1 MKTTKKSVKSL
12 IAALAAATILAP
24 SAITASAA
32 TNKVSVVKDEITANT
47 LVGGDWQT
55 KTDSKISHRWSGG
68 VTAKLGGYETAGC
81 NVNAFATTKPVT
93 FAEDEDLMAEY
104 DVLGV
109 TSSTVHFGVMQGRT
123 LGDTSAWDYNYGFV
137 NTFGYYSGADSTSFT
152 FESASAD
159 YKFPEVYENGE
170 WVKASKGNL
179 DLKNGSYRIRQ
190 IYRSAAKG
198 NETAIEVFVAP
209 LSEDGVY
216 DWNAE
221 NVKRY
226 KATASQVEGA
236 NANGFQNF
244 KIGDGYVGIN
254 VEDVGVNA
262 GDGVILDN
270 VKFSKIS
277 ATGTDIKS
285 VIASCDFESKK
296 LPAELTMYGLSTEKC
311 LTFIDYSDLKF
322 DNTSKDDLLYSKFAL
337 TFDEKVDTA
346 LSGSFDIA
354 TASGAENAFLG
365 IAFGVNPENGY
376 SDDCLSA
383 GIEISGGNAVAAFYL
398 AGERIAETES
408 FALKN
413 DEYTKISFEIANE
426 TNGMIKVILAAG
438 ENETEV
444 KVKRSVAEGYIA
456 LGNFT
461 ENPAEFYIDNVDV
474 TRYVYSEYAGKNISE
489 DFESGTPGDDWYYQ
503 TSGSVKLS
511 NDIVP
516 DPDCARYTADSGV
529 KFENGVM
536 HFDRTGDTAM
546 FGPKRSYGDWEF
558 KFDLLQYQYEATSTG
573 EGDSELWTP
582 ASQWFGFSFHK
593 GSVKST
599 FAASSVYSLMMTRRK
614 TNDENKSELTL
625 FGWQIPSYD
634 GAAVVPVNAPA
645 SEPLSIKITAVN
657 QTITVEYKLR
667 KETDNDWKNVVSF
680 GDVNTAGY
688 MSFSST
694 NWTNFTVDNVSVKN
708 LDKYYDENNYPDLAV
723 SDGNRRK
730 FDAASPED
738 ITFNVNVGRYE
749 FELLGSKIS
758 ENDYVIDKTA
768 NTVTIKKEFLQ
779 KFPEGTRNFYIRN
792 QFGEE
797 LKVTIEIKN
806 EPKTDGN
813 DSSGGG
819 SSVSGGGCNSSVSV
833 MSLSGAALLFA
844 AAVALK
850 KFGGGNE
857 KTEE

>member
-1 MKTTKKSVKSL
+1 MKTTKKRIKSIL
-12 IAALAAATILAP
+12 AVLAAATVLAP
-24 SAITASAA
+24 CVITASAA
-32 TNKVSVVKDEITANT
+32 TDKVTVVKDDITVNT
-47 LVGGDWQT
+47 LSGGDWQT
-55 KTDSKISHRWSGG
+55 KEDSKISHRWSGG

-123 LGDTSAWDYNYGFV
+123 LGDTSAWDYNYGYA
-137 NTFGYYSGADSTSFT
+137 NTFGYYAGGNSTSFT

-159 YKFPEVYENGE
+159 YKFPEVYENGA
-170 WVKASKGNL
+170 WVKAQKGNL
-179 DLKNGSYRIRQ
+179 DLKEGSYRIRQ
-190 IYRSAAKG
+190 IYRSAAKD
-198 NETAIEVFVAP
+198 NEAAIEIFVAP
-209 LSEDGVY
+209 LSESGDY

-226 KATASQVEGA
+226 RATAAQVAGA

-244 KIGDGYVGIN
+244 RIGDGYVGIN

-296 LPAELTMYGLSTEKC
+296 LPAELTMYGLNAEKC
-311 LTFIDYSDLKF
+311 LTYIDYSDLKY
-322 DNTSKDDLLYSKFAL
+322 DNADKNDLLYSKFKVSL
-337 TFDEKVDTA
+337 DEKVDTA
-346 LSGSFDIA
+346 LSGSFDVN
-354 TASGAENAFLG
+354 TAVGTENALIGVALG
-365 IAFGVNPENGY
+365 VKTENGY
-376 SDDCLSA
+376 SDDCLTA
-383 GIEISGGNAVAAFYL
+383 GVEISGGNAIAAFYL
-398 AGERIAETES
+398 SGEKIAGTDSFEWKNNEYKTIKLRIS
-408 FALKN
+408 NDKN
-413 DEYTKISFEIANE
+413 DTVKAVLQVGNS
-426 TNGMIKVILAAG
+426 
-438 ENETEV
+438 ETEV
-444 KVKRSVAEGYIA
+444 KVKRSLAEGYIA
-456 LGNFT
+456 LGNFS
-461 ENPAEFYIDNVDV
+461 ESPAEFYIDNIDV
-474 TRYVYSEYAGKNISE
+474 TRYVYSEYAGKNISA
-489 DFESGTPGDDWYYQ
+489 DFENGNPGDDWYYQ
-503 TSGSVKLS
+503 TGGSVKLS

-516 DPDCARYTADSGV
+516 DPDCARYVADAGV

-573 EGDSELWTP
+573 EGDEKLWTP

-634 GAAVVPVNAPA
+634 GTAVIPVNAPVN
-645 SEPLSIKITAVN
+645 EPLSIRITAVN
-657 QTITVEYKLR
+657 QTITVEYKLQ
-667 KETDNDWKNVVSF
+667 KETDTEWKNVVSF

-708 LDKYYDENNYPDLAV
+708 LDKYYDADNYPDLAIGE
-723 SDGNRRK
+723 SRKK
-730 FDAASPED
+730 FDASYPED
-738 ITFNVNVGRYE
+738 VTFDLNVGRYS

-758 ENDYVIDKTA
+758 ENDYVVDPAA

-797 LKVTIEIKN
+797 LRVVVEIKN
-806 EPKTDGN
+806 TKKTEDDEP
-813 DSSGGG
+813 SGGE
-819 SSVSGGGCNSSVSV
+819 SRQSGGCNSSVSAL
-833 MSLSGAALLFA
+833 SLAGTAGLFA
-844 AAVALK
+844 AAVMLYK
-850 KFGGGNE
+850 IGGKDE
-857 KTEE
+857 KAEE

>member
-1 MKTTKKSVKSL
+1 MKTTKKRIKSIL
-12 IAALAAATILAP
+12 AVLAAATVLAP
-24 SAITASAA
+24 CVITASAA
-32 TNKVSVVKDEITANT
+32 TDKVTVVKDDITVNT
-47 LVGGDWQT
+47 LSGGDWQT
-55 KTDSKISHRWSGG
+55 KEDSKISHRWSGG

-159 YKFPEVYENGE
+159 YKFPEVYENGA
-170 WVKASKGNL
+170 WVKAQKGNL
-179 DLKNGSYRIRQ
+179 DLKDGSYRIRQ
-190 IYRSAAKG
+190 IYRSAATD
-198 NETAIEVFVAP
+198 NEAAIEVFVAP
-209 LSEDGVY
+209 VSEDGVY

-226 KATASQVEGA
+226 RATAAQVAGA

-244 KIGDGYVGIN
+244 RIGDGYVGIN

-296 LPAELTMYGLSTEKC
+296 LPAELTMYGLNAEKC
-311 LTFIDYSDLKF
+311 LTYIDYSDLKY
-322 DNTSKDDLLYSKFAL
+322 DNADKNDLLYSKFKVSL
-337 TFDEKVDTA
+337 DEKVDTA
-346 LSGSFDIA
+346 LIGSFDVN
-354 TASGAENAFLG
+354 TAVGTENALIGVALG
-365 IAFGVNPENGY
+365 IKTENGY
-376 SDDCLSA
+376 SDDCLTA
-383 GIEISGGNAVAAFYL
+383 GVEISSGNAIAAFYL
-398 AGERIAETES
+398 SGEKIAGTDSFEWKNNEYKTIKLRIS
-408 FALKN
+408 NDKN
-413 DEYTKISFEIANE
+413 DTVKAVLQVGNS
-426 TNGMIKVILAAG
+426 
-438 ENETEV
+438 ETEV
-444 KVKRSVAEGYIA
+444 KVKRSLAEGYIA
-456 LGNFT
+456 LGNFS
-461 ENPAEFYIDNVDV
+461 ESPAEFYIDNIDV
-474 TRYVYSEYAGKNISE
+474 TRYVYSEYAGKNISA
-489 DFESGTPGDDWYYQ
+489 DFENGNPGDDWYYQ
-503 TSGSVKLS
+503 TGGSVKLS

-516 DPDCARYTADSGV
+516 DPDCARYVADAGV

-573 EGDSELWTP
+573 EGDEKLWTP

-634 GAAVVPVNAPA
+634 GTAVIPVNAPVN
-645 SEPLSIKITAVN
+645 EPLSIRITAVN
-657 QTITVEYKLR
+657 QTITVEYKLQ
-667 KETDNDWKNVVSF
+667 KETDTEWKNVVSF

-708 LDKYYDENNYPDLAV
+708 LDKYYDADNYPDLAIGE
-723 SDGNRRK
+723 SRKK
-730 FDAASPED
+730 FDASYPED
-738 ITFNVNVGRYE
+738 VTFDLNVGRFS

-758 ENDYVIDKTA
+758 ENDYVVDPAA

-797 LKVTIEIKN
+797 LRVVVEIKN
-806 EPKTDGN
+806 TKKTEDDEP
-813 DSSGGG
+813 GGG
-819 SSVSGGGCNSSVSV
+819 ESRQSGGCNSSVSAL
-833 MSLSGAALLFA
+833 SLAGTAGLFA
-844 AAVALK
+844 AAVMLYK
-850 KFGGGNE
+850 IGGKDE

>member
-1 MKTTKKSVKSL
+1 MKTTKKRIKAILAV
-12 IAALAAATILAP
+12 LAAATVLAP
-24 SAITASAA
+24 CVITASAA
-32 TNKVSVVKDEITANT
+32 TDKVTVVKDDITVNT
-47 LVGGDWQT
+47 LSGGDWQT
-55 KTDSKISHRWSGG
+55 KQDSKISHRWSGG
-68 VTAKLGGYETAGC
+68 VTVKLGGYETGGC

-93 FAEDEDLMAEY
+93 FADDEDLMAEY
-104 DVLGV
+104 DLLGV
-109 TSSTVHFGVMQGRT
+109 TSSTVHFGVMQGRM
-123 LGDTSAWDYNYGFV
+123 LGDTSAWDYNYGYA

-159 YKFPEVYENGE
+159 YKFPEVYENGA
-170 WVKASKGNL
+170 WVKAQKGNL
-179 DLKNGSYRIRQ
+179 DLKDGSYRIRQ
-190 IYRSAAKG
+190 IYRSAATD
-198 NETAIEVFVAP
+198 NEAAIEVFVAP
-209 LSEDGVY
+209 VSEDGVY

-226 KATASQVEGA
+226 RATAAQVAGA

-254 VEDVGVNA
+254 VEDVGVNQ
-262 GDGVILDN
+262 GGGVILDN

-296 LPAELTMYGLSTEKC
+296 VPSELTMYGLNAEKC
-311 LTFIDYSDLKF
+311 LTYIDYSDLKF
-322 DNTSKDDLLYSKFAL
+322 DNADKSDLLYSKFKISL
-337 TFDEKVDTA
+337 DEKVDTA
-346 LSGSFDIA
+346 LDAAFDVYA
-354 TASGAENAFLG
+354 GTAGNAFLG
-365 IAFGVNPENGY
+365 IATGIKTENGY
-376 SDDCLSA
+376 SSDCLTA
-383 GIEISGGNAVAAFYL
+383 GVEISGGNAVAAFYL
-398 AGERIAETES
+398 SGEKIAETDS
-408 FALKN
+408 FAWKN
-413 DEYTKISFEIANE
+413 DEYKRVELQISNDKNDTVKA
-426 TNGMIKVILAAG
+426 VLRVG
-438 ENETEV
+438 ESETEV
-444 KVKRSVAEGYIA
+444 KVKRSLAEGYIA
-456 LGNFT
+456 LGNFL
-461 ENPAEFYIDNVDV
+461 ESPAEFYIDNIDV
-474 TRYVYSEYAGKNISE
+474 TRYVYSEYAGKDIFA
-489 DFESGTPGDDWYYQ
+489 DFENGNPGDDWYYQ
-503 TSGSVKLS
+503 TGGSVKLS

-516 DPDCARYTADSGV
+516 DPDCARYVADAGV

-573 EGDSELWTP
+573 EGDEKLWTP

-634 GAAVVPVNAPA
+634 GTAVIPVNAPA
-645 SEPLSIKITAVN
+645 SEPLSIRITAVN
-657 QTITVEYKLR
+657 QTITVEYKLQ
-667 KETDNDWKNVVSF
+667 KEGDTEWKNVVSF

-708 LDKYYDENNYPDLAV
+708 LDKYYDADNYPDLAIGE
-723 SDGNRRK
+723 SRKK

-738 ITFNVNVGRYE
+738 VTFDLNVGRYS

-758 ENDYVIDKTA
+758 ENDYVVDAAA
-768 NTVTIKKEFLQ
+768 NTVTIKKEFLR

-797 LKVTIEIKN
+797 LRVTVEIKN
-806 EPKTDGN
+806 EQKN
-813 DSSGGG
+813 DNDEPNSGESLQKGG
-819 SSVSGGGCNSSVSV
+819 CKSSVSAFPLTGAGC
-833 MSLSGAALLFA
+833 LFA
-844 AAVALK
+844 LAVALK
-850 KFGGGNE
+850 KSGGKDE

>member
-1 MKTTKKSVKSL
+1 MKTTKKRIKSIL
-12 IAALAAATILAP
+12 AVLAAATVLAP
-24 SAITASAA
+24 CVITASAA
-32 TNKVSVVKDEITANT
+32 TDKVTVVKDGITANT
-47 LVGGDWQT
+47 LAGGDWQT
-55 KTDSKISHRWSGG
+55 KEDSKISHRWSGG

-93 FAEDEDLMAEY
+93 FAEGEDLMAEY

-159 YKFPEVYENGE
+159 YKFPEIYENGE
-170 WVKASKGNL
+170 WVKAQKGNL
-179 DLKNGSYRIRQ
+179 DLKDGSYRIRQ
-190 IYRSAAKG
+190 IYRSAATD
-198 NETAIEVFVAP
+198 NEAAIEVFVAP
-209 LSEDGVY
+209 VSEDGVY

-226 KATASQVEGA
+226 RATAAQVAGA

-244 KIGDGYVGIN
+244 RIGDGYVGIN

-285 VIASCDFESKK
+285 VIAQANFEDKK
-296 LPAELTMYGLSTEKC
+296 LPSELTMYGLNIDKC
-311 LTFIDYSDLKF
+311 LTYIDYSDLKY
-322 DNTSKDDLLYSKFAL
+322 DNADKNDLLYSKFKVSL
-337 TFDEKVDTA
+337 DEKVDTA
-346 LSGSFDIA
+346 LSGSFDVN
-354 TASGAENAFLG
+354 TAVGTENALIGVALG
-365 IAFGVNPENGY
+365 VKTENGY
-376 SDDCLSA
+376 SDDCLTA
-383 GIEISGGNAVAAFYL
+383 GVEISGGNAIAAFYL
-398 AGERIAETES
+398 SGEKIAGTDSFEWKNSEYKTIKLRIS
-408 FALKN
+408 NDKN
-413 DEYTKISFEIANE
+413 DTVKAVLQVGNS
-426 TNGMIKVILAAG
+426 
-438 ENETEV
+438 ETEV
-444 KVKRSVAEGYIA
+444 KVKRSIAEGYIA
-456 LGNFT
+456 LGNFS
-461 ENPAEFYIDNVDV
+461 ESPAEFYIDNIDV
-474 TRYVYSEYAGKNISE
+474 TRYVYSEYAGKNISA
-489 DFESGTPGDDWYYQ
+489 DFENGNPGDDWYYQ
-503 TSGSVKLS
+503 TGGSVKLS

-516 DPDCARYTADSGV
+516 DPDCARYVADAGV

-558 KFDLLQYQYEATSTG
+558 KFDLLQYQHEATSTG
-573 EGDSELWTP
+573 EGDEKLWTP

-634 GAAVVPVNAPA
+634 GTAVIPVNAPVN
-645 SEPLSIKITAVN
+645 EPLSIRITAVN
-657 QTITVEYKLR
+657 QTITVEYKLQ
-667 KETDNDWKNVVSF
+667 KETDTEWKNVVSF

-708 LDKYYDENNYPDLAV
+708 LDKYYDADNYPDLAIGE
-723 SDGNRRK
+723 SRKK
-730 FDAASPED
+730 FDASYPED
-738 ITFNVNVGRYE
+738 VTFDLNVGRYS

-758 ENDYVIDKTA
+758 ENDYVVDPAA

-797 LKVTIEIKN
+797 LRVVVEIKN
-806 EPKTDGN
+806 TKKTEDDEP
-813 DSSGGG
+813 SGGE
-819 SSVSGGGCNSSVSV
+819 SRQSGGCNSSVSAL
-833 MSLSGAALLFA
+833 SLAGTAGLFA
-844 AAVALK
+844 AAVMLYK
-850 KFGGGNE
+850 IGGKDE

>member
-1 MKTTKKSVKSL
+1 MKTTKKRIKSIL
-12 IAALAAATILAP
+12 AVLAAATVLAP
-24 SAITASAA
+24 CVITASAA
-32 TNKVSVVKDEITANT
+32 TDKVTVVKDGITTNT
-47 LVGGDWQT
+47 LAGGDWQT
-55 KTDSKISHRWSGG
+55 KEDSKISHRWSGG

-159 YKFPEVYENGE
+159 YKFPEIYENGA
-170 WVKASKGNL
+170 WVKAQKGNL
-179 DLKNGSYRIRQ
+179 DLKEGSYRIRQ
-190 IYRSAAKG
+190 IYRSAATD
-198 NETAIEVFVAP
+198 NEAAIEVFVAP
-209 LSEDGVY
+209 VSEDGVY

-226 KATASQVEGA
+226 RATAAQVAGA

-244 KIGDGYVGIN
+244 RIGDGYVGIN

-296 LPAELTMYGLSTEKC
+296 LPAELTMYGLNAEKC
-311 LTFIDYSDLKF
+311 LTYIDYSDLKY
-322 DNTSKDDLLYSKFAL
+322 DNADKNDLLYSKFKVSL
-337 TFDEKVDTA
+337 DEKVDTA
-346 LSGSFDIA
+346 LSGSFDVN
-354 TASGAENAFLG
+354 TAVGTENALIGVALG
-365 IAFGVNPENGY
+365 VKTENGY
-376 SDDCLSA
+376 SDDCLTA
-383 GIEISGGNAVAAFYL
+383 GVEISGGNAIAAFYL
-398 AGERIAETES
+398 SGEKIAGTDSFEWKNNEYKTIKLRIS
-408 FALKN
+408 NDKN
-413 DEYTKISFEIANE
+413 DTVKAVLQVGNS
-426 TNGMIKVILAAG
+426 
-438 ENETEV
+438 ETEV
-444 KVKRSVAEGYIA
+444 KVKRSIAEGYIA
-456 LGNFT
+456 LGNFS
-461 ENPAEFYIDNVDV
+461 ESPAEFYIDNIDV
-474 TRYVYSEYAGKNISE
+474 TRYVYSEYAGKNISA
-489 DFESGTPGDDWYYQ
+489 DFENGNPGDDWYYQ
-503 TSGSVKLS
+503 TGGSVKLS

-516 DPDCARYTADSGV
+516 DPDCARYVADAGV

-573 EGDSELWTP
+573 EGDEKLWTP

-634 GAAVVPVNAPA
+634 GTAVIPVNAPVN
-645 SEPLSIKITAVN
+645 EPLSIRITAVN
-657 QTITVEYKLR
+657 QTITVEYKLQ
-667 KETDNDWKNVVSF
+667 KETDTEWKNVVSF

-708 LDKYYDENNYPDLAV
+708 LDKYYDADNYPDLAIGE
-723 SDGNRRK
+723 SRKK
-730 FDAASPED
+730 FDASYPED
-738 ITFNVNVGRYE
+738 VTFDLNVDRYS

-758 ENDYVIDKTA
+758 ENDYVVDAAA

-797 LKVTIEIKN
+797 LRVVVEIKN
-806 EPKTDGN
+806 TKKTEDDEP
-813 DSSGGG
+813 SGGE
-819 SSVSGGGCNSSVSV
+819 SRQSGGCNSSVSAL
-833 MSLSGAALLFA
+833 SLAGTAGLFA
-844 AAVALK
+844 AAVMLYK
-850 KFGGGNE
+850 IGGKDE
-857 KTEE
+857 KTEK

>member
-1 MKTTKKSVKSL
+1 M
-12 IAALAAATILAP
+12 LAP
-24 SAITASAA
+24 CVISASAA
-32 TNKVSVVKDEITANT
+32 TNKVTVVKDDITANT

-55 KTDSKISHRWSGG
+55 KEDSKISHRWSGG
-68 VTAKLGGYETAGC
+68 VTAKLGGYETGGC

-93 FAEDEDLMAEY
+93 FADDEDLMAEY

-109 TSSTVHFGVMQGRT
+109 TSSSVHFGVMQGRT
-123 LGDTSAWDYNYGFV
+123 LGDSSAWDYNYGYA
-137 NTFGYYSGADSTSFT
+137 NTFGYYAGGDSTSFT

-170 WVKASKGNL
+170 WVKATKGNL
-179 DLKNGSYRIRQ
+179 DLKEGSYRIRQ
-190 IYRSAAKG
+190 IYRSAATD
-198 NETAIEVFVAP
+198 NEAAIEIFVAP
-209 LSEDGVY
+209 LSENGVY

-226 KATASQVEGA
+226 RATAAQVAGA
-236 NANGFQNF
+236 NTNGFGNF

-285 VIASCDFESKK
+285 VIASCDFENKK
-296 LPAELTMYGLSTEKC
+296 LPAELTMYGLNTEKC
-311 LTFIDYSDLKF
+311 LTYIDYSDLKF
-322 DNTSKDDLLYSKFAL
+322 DNTDKTDLLYSRFSL
-337 TFDEKVDTA
+337 SLDEKVETA
-346 LSGSFDIA
+346 LSGSFDVS
-354 TASGAENAFLG
+354 TADGTENAFIG
-365 IAFGVNPENGY
+365 IALGVKTENGY
-376 SDDCLSA
+376 SDDCLTA
-383 GIEISGGNAVAAFYL
+383 GVEISGGNAVAAFYL
-398 AGERIAETES
+398 SGEKIAETES
-408 FALKN
+408 FAWGN
-413 DEYTKISFEIANE
+413 EEYKTVGFEIVNDG
-426 TNGMIKVILAAG
+426 NGKVKVVLNADG
-438 ENETEV
+438 KETEV
-444 KVKRSVAEGYIA
+444 KVDSSAVEGHIA
-456 LGNFT
+456 LGSFANA
-461 ENPAEFYIDNVDV
+461 AEFNIDNVNV

-489 DFESGTPGDDWYYQ
+489 DFENGTPSGDWYYQ

-573 EGDSELWTP
+573 EGDEKLWTP

-614 TNDENKSELTL
+614 TTDENKSELTL

-634 GAAVVPVNAPA
+634 GTVVIPVNAPVN
-645 SEPLSIKITAVN
+645 EPVSIKITAVN
-657 QTITVEYKLR
+657 QTITVEYKLQ
-667 KETDNDWKNVVSF
+667 KEADTEWKNVVSF

-723 SDGNRRK
+723 SGEDRK
-730 FDAASPED
+730 KYDASSPED

-758 ENDYVIDKTA
+758 ENDYVIDKA
-768 NTVTIKKEFLQ
+768 NNTVTIKKEFLK

-797 LKVTIEIKN
+797 LKVTIDIKN
-806 EPKTDGN
+806 VPTSDDDNEPTIDSESHAQNSDG
-813 DSSGGG
+813 GCCG
-819 SSVSGGGCNSSVSV
+819 SSVSAVS
-833 MSLSGAALLFA
+833 LAGLGFI
-844 AAVALK
+844 AVAAMLK
-850 KFGGGNE
+850 KSGGRNEKSECGNE